1 MTHQAE
7 ELEKQAE
14 VIKKFEDAYNE
25 SSALVASKDEEIS
38 SLAQKEQLKSDK
50 LDLVRLRIKE
60 KQAELSS
67 LA

>member
-25 SSALVASKDEEIS
+25 SSALVASKDEEI
-38 SLAQKEQLKSDK
+38 
-50 LDLVRLRIKE
+50 
-60 KQAELSS
+60 
-67 LA
+67 